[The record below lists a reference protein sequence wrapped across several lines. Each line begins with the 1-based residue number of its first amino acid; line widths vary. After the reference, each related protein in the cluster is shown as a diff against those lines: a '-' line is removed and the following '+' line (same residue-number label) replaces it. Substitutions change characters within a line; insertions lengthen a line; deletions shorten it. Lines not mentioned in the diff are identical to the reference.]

1 MHRETSRAARRK
13 WAAIP
18 LVALSI
24 AAIGA
29 QRYQSPFLGEC
40 NEAMARMMLAMHIAS
55 RGNADDDFAAMM
67 VPHHEGAI
75 AMARAEL
82 RYGKNEQ
89 LRRLAQE
96 IIVTQQQ
103 EIVAMHLAAPKA
115 FSTDSSVRHTE
126 P

>member
-1 MHRETSRAARRK
+1 MHLETSRATRRM

-18 LVALSI
+18 LLALSI
-24 AAIGA
+24 SVIGA
-29 QRYQSPFLGEC
+29 RQYRSPFIDEC
-40 NEAMARMMLAMHIAS
+40 ADAMTRMMSAMHIAS
-55 RGNADDDFAAMM
+55 HGNADDDFAAMM

-82 RYGKNEQ
+82 RYGKDEQ

-103 EIVAMHLAAPKA
+103 EIVAMHMAAPKA